1 MGLDGIAQDSIIP
14 DIEENEFTEKPT
26 GAIPKNLT
34 DPLGLEEDEKAK
46 KRENNNVQEKIL
58 LINFYKMIFKSLFR
72 DQRKTSSI
80 SSSNPWQEKYSEKGK
95 ISESKRKTNL
105 SSWKLYPILWAS
117 FKF

>member
-46 KRENNNVQEKIL
+46 KRENNNVHEKIF
-58 LINFYKMIFKSLFR
+58 IN
-72 DQRKTSSI
+72 
-80 SSSNPWQEKYSEKGK
+80 
-95 ISESKRKTNL
+95 
-105 SSWKLYPILWAS
+105 
-117 FKF
+117 KFL